1 MPDSTQQTGGTHVP
15 ISEKLDLPA
24 EKAHALYN
32 FFCNLFIFVLLHG
45 LSINFVERIYVC
57 IYDWK

>member
-32 FFCNLFIFVLLHG
+32 FFYYLFIYG